1 MEGPLGAVSPPQ
13 LEPAKWGAAGEGQE
27 VCTSEVNSRG
37 PTETVAGFEGR
48 NVLSQTHLTLRK
60 FPWEARER
68 MTNSQLLTPP
78 PTLVLQARR
87 QVLGVW
93 APPSTEG
100 SSWPGVLPFST
111 QPTMAAGTCVLI
123 PPHDLALERTLGWWR
138 QATSQQVLRGMNI
151 PAPAIVI
158 RPSLLGRQGTSSPGS
173 LKGLMLSWKNSRKE
187 ENLLPISGEHPRALL
202 GGRGQRPEP
211 PEPPPWGVRG
221 AAEGSHCPSRSFRIP
236 DLALQ
241 QSSSSVNCFLK
252 VNGSRSGQEAE
263 DHLLSGKPSCQDR

>member
-1 MEGPLGAVSPPQ
+1 MEGPLEAVSPPQ

-37 PTETVAGFEGR
+37 PTETVAGFGGR

-68 MTNSQLLTPP
+68 MTNSQLPTPP
-78 PTLVLQARR
+78 PTQVLQVRR

-93 APPSTEG
+93 APPSTA
-100 SSWPGVLPFST
+100 GVLPFST
-111 QPTMAAGTCVLI
+111 QPNMAAGTCVLI
-123 PPHDLALERTLGWWR
+123 PPTWPRTGTDSGRMAARHVTAGPER
-138 QATSQQVLRGMNI
+138 NI
-151 PAPAIVI
+151 PAPAIVT

-173 LKGLMLSWKNSRKE
+173 LKGLMLSWKNGRKE

-202 GGRGQRPEP
+202 GGHGQHPEP
-211 PEPPPWGVRG
+211 PEPLPWGVRG
-221 AAEGSHCPSRSFRIP
+221 AAEGSHCPSRSFLIP

-241 QSSSSVNCFLK
+241 QSSASVNCFLK
-252 VNGSRSGQEAE
+252 VNRSRSGQEAE
-263 DHLLSGKPSCQDR
+263 DHLLSGKPTCQDR